1 MGVNLSGDFDLL
13 CINGMSCK
21 IGKFGVAYIKLYV
34 GPISPFE
41 EQDQTINIIQEVLI
55 VYITYSYSDVL

>member
-1 MGVNLSGDFDLL
+1 MLLYWVLNCYFSGDFDLS
-13 CINGMSCK
+13 CIYGMSCK

-41 EQDQTINIIQEVLI
+41 EQDQTEI
-55 VYITYSYSDVL
+55 